1 MKKISASILSAIMML
16 SMIFSSSVFAANDQ
30 STQTSAWDSFL
41 GLFSKATATETM
53 GVQYAGWVQDVGQTP
68 TDGSFITGP
77 DQLGTPG
84 LSRRLEGVQIKLT
97 GAIPSGASIRYN
109 AHVQNIGWLYDVN
122 DSTTWASDGAYCGT
136 KDKSLRIEDI
146 MIVLVGADGKA
157 LTGYSV
163 SYQGHVE
170 NEGDTAWVA
179 DGKTFNNTG
188 KSQRLECLKVKIIQL
203 KADLTDYNKAIAAVS
218 QANYTKAS
226 WTTYQA
232 VVDANK
238 MTEDNSQLDVN
249 AATAAITAAQ
259 ADLKLAPKPA
269 TLTATNSK
277 TISITGV
284 GLDNLAA
291 ADITVAGN
299 TVVSY
304 TGSADGKTGTVV
316 LGSDMVVDEVTNV
329 TILGTVYPVTYK
341 VEFTTLAV
349 VPATYDDDTANQV
362 VAITMDGKAV
372 TPQELTNAGYTVT
385 YRAYT
390 NKSATTAIARLF
402 APGPATTT
410 TATGLLRTDLANT
423 TSGLANELGL
433 TTFPTGGVD
442 VYVSVQA
449 VKGSTVV
456 SSELAKVNIKNTN
469 LATDS
474 ITATTLL
481 NYGADKTKGNADDFT
496 QNSRTLRTNEQADF
510 TNITVKT
517 GTESEKLTSGWT
529 VKSSN
534 SAVVSVDSTGL
545 VLTAQAPG
553 TATITIT
560 YGGTTRTETFTVSN
574 TVREATKVNVT
585 TANLTATVLGT
596 VKTNIFLVDQYGDPM
611 PGATVNLENSDATV
625 ATVMGYDNAADAA
638 GQANQVTVT
647 SANPDDPSYIVFTGV
662 KAGTATVT
670 FRDSSNV
677 KIGTSTVRVTVV
689 PNDTLA
695 KYSMDVDSD
704 ITAADVTKVNT
715 AAIGTVPTLTAAD
728 FSTNTT
734 LDLQSD
740 AYAIFNLKGLNSSD
754 VTVSNQQVD
763 GQAVP
768 TPEYSVAV
776 TQSRAGVIDT
786 TTAPLLGMA
795 QDGWVLVKAG
805 TATGTATIT
814 ITNTAT
820 PTITKS
826 VTVTVESVGHN
837 VSGATFKA
845 IAQPTYDVTLTYK
858 DALNYVES
866 GNDPVIS
873 GITLT
878 KEASQPI
885 RLIVGTPGAG
895 TLGDIYIDK
904 NADGLFNNTDIKV
917 GELQMT
923 TTGTIANAP
932 AVSVVAGILTTASDE
947 GTILYK
953 VVDNNGNVVA
963 TSSVVIDY

>member
-1 MKKISASILSAIMML
+1 MKKITASILTTLLML
-16 SMIFSSSVFAANDQ
+16 SMVFSSSVFAANEE
-30 STQTSAWDSFL
+30 TSAWDSFL
-41 GLFSKATATETM
+41 GLFSAKASAD
-53 GVQYAGWVQDVGQTP
+53 DVGVEYRGHIQNVGDYP
-68 TDGSFITGP
+68 TDGSWIQGP
-77 DQLGTPG
+77 ERLGTVG
-84 LSRRLEGVQIKLT
+84 KSLRLEAFWIKLT
-97 GAIPSGASIRYN
+97 DAPEGLHIKYEV
-109 AHVQNIGWLYDVN
+109 HVQNIGWMAPVE
-122 DSTTWASDGAYCGT
+122 DGKLAGT
-136 KDKSLRIEDI
+136 QGDSLRIEAI
-146 MIVLVGADGKA
+146 KISLVDDEGN
-157 LTGYSV
+157 V
-163 SYQGHVE
+163 SGDYTVTYKGHIQNV
-170 NEGDTAWVA
+170 GDTAWIKS
-179 DGKTFNNTG
+179 GQQLGTTG
-188 KSQRLECLKVKIIQL
+188 SGLRLEALEVKIEKI
-203 KADLTDYNKAIAAVS
+203 APDLTDYEAALAAVTE
-218 QANYTKAS
+218 ANYTKAS
-226 WTTYQA
+226 WAAYQD
-232 VVDANK
+232 VVEDNV
-238 MTEDNSQLDVN
+238 MTEDNVQSEVD
-249 AATAAITAAQ
+249 AATAIILDAQ
-259 ADLKLAPKPA
+259 EDLKLAPKPA

-402 APGPATTT
+402 APGPTTAT

-423 TSGLANELGL
+423 TSGLANELSL
-433 TTFPTGGVD
+433 ATFPTGGVD

-496 QNSRTLRTNEQADF
+496 QNSRTLRTSEQADF

-625 ATVMGYDNAADAA
+625 ATVKGYDNAADGT

-763 GQAVP
+763 GQAT

-885 RLIVGTPGAG
+885 RLIIGTPGTGAI
-895 TLGDIYIDK
+895 GDIYIDK

-932 AVSVVAGILTTASDE
+932 AADVVAGILTTASDE